1 MSNHNVR
8 RLIAAQGE
16 HQAGAELD
24 RYLNFNQVQRLTG
37 IKGRTT
43 FWRMEKRGDF
53 PKRIHL
59 GPGQTMVRWIER
71 EVLEW
76 QRQVSERRFS

>member
-1 MSNHNVR
+1 MTT
-8 RLIAAQGE
+8 
-16 HQAGAELD
+16 ELD
-24 RYLNFNQVQRLTG
+24 RYLTLAQVQEITG

-71 EVLEW
+71 EVREW
-76 QRQVSERRFS
+76 QEKKAQEREATQKAA